1 MIDGFL
7 DDLAGIDTIWLA
19 VIAFFL
25 PFGETVA
32 FLDFL
37 VPGEVG
43 MVLVGVAA
51 RTPGRVAVAITF
63 GMLGAFCGDSVSWYI
78 GHRWG
83 TAVLSKWP
91 WLWHRMEPQLAH
103 ATAHFERHGGKSIF
117 AARFVGA
124 LRAIAPLVAG
134 TAGLS
139 YRRFAPWN
147 AAASVCWVSLI
158 VILGA
163 VFGSNIESI
172 VDRLATIISIVG
184 VSVVVA
190 WFVQRRRHHRV
201 DSTGR

>member
-1 MIDGFL
+1 MIDGLL
-7 DDLAGIDTIWLA
+7 DDLTGVDTLWLA
-19 VIAFFL
+19 IVAFFL

-37 VPGEVG
+37 VPGVVG
-43 MVLVGVAA
+43 MIIVGVAA
-51 RTPGRVAVAITF
+51 ETPGRVAIAICA

-83 TAVLSKWP
+83 TTVLQKWP
-91 WLWHRMEPQLAH
+91 WLWHRIEPQLAH

-134 TAGLS
+134 TAGLP
-139 YRRFAPWN
+139 YRKFAPWN
-147 AAASVCWVSLI
+147 AAASVSWVSLI

-163 VFGSNIESI
+163 VFGRNIESL
-172 VDRLATIISIVG
+172 VERLAQIVSILG
-184 VSVVVA
+184 VTVVVV
-190 WFVQRRRHHRV
+190 WFVRRRRAHR
-201 DSTGR
+201 RPRRP

>member
-1 MIDGFL
+1 MIDEFL
-7 DDLAGIDTIWLA
+7 DDLAGIETGWLA
-19 VIAFFL
+19 LVAFLL

-51 RTPGRVAVAITF
+51 RTPGRVAIAIVA
-63 GMLGAFCGDSVSWYI
+63 GMCGAFCGDSVSWYI

-83 TAVLSKWP
+83 TAVLQKWP
-91 WLWHRMEPQLAH
+91 WLWHRIEPQLAH
-103 ATAHFERHGGKSIF
+103 ATDHFERHGGKSIF

-134 TAGLS
+134 TAGLT

-147 AAASVCWVSLI
+147 AAASVCWVSLVVTI
-158 VILGA
+158 GA
-163 VFGSNIESI
+163 VFGRNVENL
-172 VDRLATIISIVG
+172 VGRLAQTISILG
-184 VSVVVA
+184 VVVVVV
-190 WFVQRRRHHRV
+190 WFVRRRRAGTH
-201 DSTGR
+201 

>member
-1 MIDGFL
+1 VIESIL
-7 DDLAGIDTIWLA
+7 DDLTGIETIWLA
-19 VIAFFL
+19 VIAFLL

-43 MVLVGVAA
+43 MVIVGVAA
-51 RTPGRVAVAITF
+51 ETPERVAIAIVA
-63 GMLGAFCGDSVSWYI
+63 GSLGAFCGDSVSWFI

-83 TAVLSKWP
+83 TAILQKWP
-91 WLWHRMEPQLAH
+91 WLWRRISPQLAH
-103 ATAHFERHGGKSIF
+103 ATEHFERHGGKSIF

-134 TAGLS
+134 TAGLT

-147 AAASVCWVSLI
+147 AAASVTWVSLV

-163 VFGSNIESI
+163 VFGRNVES
-172 VDRLATIISIVG
+172 VVERLATI
-184 VSVVVA
+184 VSVLGVGIVII
-190 WFVQRRRHHRV
+190 WFVRRHRRHHPR
-201 DSTGR
+201 S